1 MVDIQLSVI
10 GNYETGVFDQSAAE
24 IPAYDPTTQRLFV
37 VNAQS
42 ATVEVLDL
50 SDPSQPVK
58 LFDIDVSAFG
68 NGGAANSVA
77 VQNGIVAIA
86 VENSDKQANGQ
97 VVFYAAD
104 GDGTTAL
111 SNVDVGALPDMLAFT
126 PDGTKL
132 LVANEGEPSDDY
144 TIDPEGS
151 VSIIDLSGGVA
162 NLTQPNVTTAT
173 FNAFD
178 AQREDLIAAG
188 VRIFG
193 PNASTSQDFEPE
205 YIAVSA
211 DSTTAWIALQE
222 NNAFAVLDL
231 TTGQI
236 TDILPLGFKDHSL
249 PGNGIDASDR
259 DAGINIQPWPVFG
272 MYMPDA
278 IAAYSVGGQTFI
290 VSANEGDARDYAGF
304 AEESRIADLTLDATA
319 FPNAVDLQSDE
330 QLGRLTVTTTLGQ
343 NENGEYEALY
353 AYGSRSFSIWDAAGN
368 LVFDS
373 GDDFEQITAS
383 LLPNDFNA
391 NNDENGSFESRS
403 DNKGPEPEGVTLGQ
417 INGRTY
423 AFIGLER
430 IGGVMVYDITDPS
443 AAEFVEYINP
453 RDFAGDA
460 AAGTAGP
467 LGPEGLVFISAQDS
481 PTGFPLLV
489 VSNEVSGSTTIF
501 SINYNATDFAT
512 RGNDVLTGTPDA
524 DTINGLAGND
534 VILGLAGDD
543 TLLGAAGSDR
553 LFGDIGND
561 LLNGGAGN
569 DILRGGDGNDRLI
582 GAIGN
587 DRLLGDAGND
597 TLEGGAGND
606 VLIGGAG
613 RDTLIGG
620 LGNDRLIGGAGV
632 DIFVIGRRAGRD
644 IAFDFE
650 QGTDRIGLSNGLSF
664 GDLSLVQRGR
674 NTLIRAGQENLLFV
688 LGTSADDLGR
698 RDFVAA

>member
-10 GNYETGVFDQSAAE
+10 GNYETGVFGQSAAE

-42 ATVEVLDL
+42 ATIEVLDL

-111 SNVDVGALPDMLAFT
+111 SSVDVGALPDMLIFT

-144 TIDPEGS
+144 TVDPEGS

-162 NLTQPNVTTAT
+162 NVTQTNVTTAT

-259 DAGINIQPWPVFG
+259 DDSINIQPWPVFG
-272 MYMPDA
+272 MYQPDA

-353 AYGSRSFSIWDAAGN
+353 AYGSRSFSIWDAQGN

-373 GDDFEQITAS
+373 GDDFEQITAAQ
-383 LLPNDFNA
+383 LPNDFNA

-460 AAGTAGP
+460 AAGMAGP

-620 LGNDRLIGGAGV
+620 LGNDRLIGGASV

>member
-1 MVDIQLSVI
+1 MVDIQLRAI
-10 GNYETGVFDQSAAE
+10 GSYETGVFGQSAAE
-24 IPAYDPTTQRLFV
+24 IPAYDPRTQRLFV

-42 ATVEVLDL
+42 ARIEVIDL
-50 SDPSQPVK
+50 SNPRQPVK

-111 SNVDVGALPDMLAFT
+111 SSVDVGALPDMLTFT

-132 LVANEGEPSDDY
+132 LVANEGEPNDDY

-162 NLTQPNVTTAT
+162 NLTQANVTTAT

-178 AQREDLIAAG
+178 DQRETLIAAG

-193 PNASTSQDFEPE
+193 PNASVSQDFEPE

-236 TDILPLGFKDHSL
+236 TEILPLGFKDHSL

-259 DAGINIQPWPVFG
+259 DNGINIQPWPVFG
-272 MYMPDA
+272 MYQPDA
-278 IAAYSVGGQTFI
+278 IATYSVGGQTFI

-304 AEESRIADLTLDATA
+304 SEEARINSLTLDATA
-319 FPNAVDLQSDE
+319 FPNAAELQQND
-330 QLGRLTVTTTLGQ
+330 QLGRLTITTTLGQ

-353 AYGSRSFSIWDAAGN
+353 AYGARSFSIWDAQGN

-373 GDDFEQITAS
+373 GDDFEQITAA
-383 LLPNDFNA
+383 LFPADFNA
-391 NNDENGSFESRS
+391 NNSENNSFDSRS
-403 DNKGPEPEGVTLGQ
+403 DNKGPEPEGVVLGE

-430 IGGVMVYDITDPS
+430 IGGVMVYDITDPT
-443 AAEFVEYINP
+443 AVRFVEYINT
-453 RDFAGDA
+453 RDFSGDA
-460 AAGTAGP
+460 ATGTAGP

-481 PTGFPLLV
+481 PIGRPLLV
-489 VSNEVSGSTTIF
+489 VANEVSGSTTIF

-512 RGNDVLTGTPDA
+512 SGDDVLTGTPGRDV
-524 DTINGLAGND
+524 INGLGGDDIIFGLGGNDTILGGAGN
-534 VILGLAGDD
+534 
-543 TLLGAAGSDR
+543 DR
-553 LFGDIGND
+553 LFGDAGND
-561 LLNGGAGN
+561 VLNGGAGDDILRGGDGKDTLIGGRGNDRLLGDDGNDRLEGGAGNDVLNGGAGN
-569 DILRGGDGNDRLI
+569 DIL
-582 GAIGN
+582 
-587 DRLLGDAGND
+587 
-597 TLEGGAGND
+597 
-606 VLIGGAG
+606 IGG
-613 RDTLIGG
+613 R
-620 LGNDRLIGGAGV
+620 GNDRLIGGAGR
-632 DIFVIGRRAGRD
+632 DTFVISRGDGRD
-644 IAFDFE
+644 VVVDFE
-650 QGTDRIGLSNGLSF
+650 RGTDRIGLSGRLSF
-664 GDLSLVQRGR
+664 ADLSLIQRGR
-674 NTLIRAGQENLLFV
+674 NTLIRAGQENLMV
-688 LGTSADDLGR
+688 VNGISPDDLR
-698 RDFVAA
+698 QRDFVSV